1 MNFSLRH
8 VEVFW
13 AVMTTGSATAAATLL
28 NTSQPTIS
36 RELSRFEKLTQLNLF
51 KRSGAKLVPTEEGL
65 ALFGEVQRS
74 YKGLGSIRHA
84 AQAIG
89 QFRHGQLSVTCQP
102 AFSQALLPRICQA
115 FRVNFPGISVNITP
129 QESPALEDSLTAQ
142 RYQLG
147 LTENQLA
154 LPGTTIETVLTSD
167 LVCVLPA
174 GHALAAKQELGLRD
188 FDGQDFVCL
197 APDDPYRVKVDQ
209 LFGQLD
215 VERRTVVETHSAA
228 AVCATV
234 LLGVGVA
241 ILNPLTAIQFAG
253 LGLHVRRLSCS
264 IPYSVSV
271 VRPLH
276 RPESAGLVHFIDV
289 IRETCRRINDQLD
302 DISSAPVQAAGRT

>member
-13 AVMTTGSATAAATLL
+13 AVITTGSTTAAAALL

-36 RELSRFEKLTQLNLF
+36 RELSRLEKLTQLKLF
-51 KRSGAKLVPTEEGL
+51 TRSGTRLVPTEAGL
-65 ALFGEVQRS
+65 ALFDEVQRS
-74 YKGLGSIRHA
+74 YIGLGNIRRA
-84 AQAIG
+84 AQAIR
-89 QFRHGQLSVTCQP
+89 QFRHGQLSLTCQP
-102 AFSQALLPRICQA
+102 AFSQALLPQICQA
-115 FRVNFPGISVNITP
+115 FRVKFPGISVSITP

-147 LTENQLA
+147 LTESRHA
-154 LPGTTIETVLTSD
+154 LPGTATETVLTSD

-174 GHALAAKQELGLRD
+174 GHELAAKQELALRD
-188 FDGQDFVCL
+188 FDGQNFVSL
-197 APDDPYRVKVDQ
+197 APSDPYRLKVEH
-209 LFGQLD
+209 LFGQLN

-276 RPESAGLVHFIDV
+276 RSESAGLAHFIDV
-289 IRETCRRINDQLD
+289 VRDTCRRINDQLD
-302 DISSAPVQAAGRT
+302 DISSAPA

>member
-13 AVMTTGSATAAATLL
+13 AVMTTGSATAAAALL

-51 KRSGAKLVPTEEGL
+51 KRLGSRLVPTEEGL
-65 ALFGEVQRS
+65 ALFEEVQRS
-74 YKGLGSIRHA
+74 YKGLGSIRYA

-89 QFRHGQLSVTCQP
+89 QFRHARISVTCQP
-102 AFSQALLPRICQA
+102 AFSQALLPQICQA
-115 FRVNFPGISVNITP
+115 FLAKFPGISVNITP

-147 LTENQLA
+147 LTEGQLVP
-154 LPGTTIETVLTSD
+154 PGTAIETVLTSD
-167 LVCVLPA
+167 LVCVLPP
-174 GHALAAKQELGLRD
+174 GHALADKPELGLRD

-197 APDDPYRVKVDQ
+197 AAEDPYRIQVDHLFAQ
-209 LFGQLD
+209 LN
-215 VERRTVVETHSAA
+215 VERRMVVETHSAA

-234 LLGVGVA
+234 LLGIGVA

-253 LGLHVRRLSCS
+253 LGLHVRRLSFS

-276 RPESAGLVHFIDV
+276 RPESAGLAHFIDV
-289 IRETCRRINDQLD
+289 IGDTCRRINDQLG
-302 DISSAPVQAAGRT
+302 DISSPLAHPQCRT